1 MPERALGVSLPFLHQ
16 VASLITRRCEDHP
29 FSVAVDGVDAAGK
42 TTLADGIAAVLR
54 QDGVPVLRA
63 SIDGFHQP
71 ASRRHRRAESN
82 PGRSYY
88 EDSFDH
94 AALEDELLVPFREG
108 RPVRTAVF
116 DYRTD
121 RVVTASPVHVPAG
134 CVLVFDGVFLQRS
147 KLASWWDFVIFLRID
162 PEVALKRATTRD
174 GGSMADDAERRYRER
189 YMPGQ
194 ELYLRSVGPEAQAD
208 LVIDTG
214 GVPFIVRPF
223 SR

>member
-121 RVVTASPVHVPAG
+121 RVVTASPVHAPAG

-162 PEVALKRATTRD
+162 PEVALKRAITRD
-174 GGSMADDAERRYRER
+174 GGSMADDVERRYRER

-194 ELYLRSVGPEAQAD
+194 EHYLRSVGPETRAD
-208 LVIDTG
+208 LVIDTT
-214 GVPFIVRPF
+214 GVPFIVRL
-223 SR
+223 